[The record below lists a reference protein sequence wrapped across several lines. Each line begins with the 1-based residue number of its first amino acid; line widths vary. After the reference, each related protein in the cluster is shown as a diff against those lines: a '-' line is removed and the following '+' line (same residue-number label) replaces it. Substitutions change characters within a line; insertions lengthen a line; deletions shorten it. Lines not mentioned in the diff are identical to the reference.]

1 MSEFEEVLEEGKEY
15 IIPEREK
22 EWIKFCNTNK
32 SDSLAFSA
40 VRDIVEIMRM
50 LKEENLTVSEIANT
64 VDGGRYS
71 GFSWGWV
78 ELQVCKYAPRGY
90 EFVLGTNSVK
100 TDPMLEKFKEL
111 HEENLKIS
119 NQTKK
124 TKR

>member
-1 MSEFEEVLEEGKEY
+1 MSEMEEVLEEGKKY
-15 IIPEREK
+15 IIPGREND
-22 EWIKFCNTNK
+22 WIKFVNANK

-50 LKEENLTVSEIANT
+50 LEEGNLTVSEIANT

-90 EFVLGTNSVK
+90 EFVLGTDSIK
-100 TDPMLEKFKEL
+100 QETMLEKFKEL
-111 HEENLKIS
+111 HEENLKLS
-119 NQTKK
+119 SQTKK
-124 TKR
+124 AKR

>member
-1 MSEFEEVLEEGKEY
+1 MSEFEEVLEEGQEY

-22 EWIKFCNTNK
+22 EWIKLCNTNK

-119 NQTKK
+119 NQTK
-124 TKR
+124 RSQ